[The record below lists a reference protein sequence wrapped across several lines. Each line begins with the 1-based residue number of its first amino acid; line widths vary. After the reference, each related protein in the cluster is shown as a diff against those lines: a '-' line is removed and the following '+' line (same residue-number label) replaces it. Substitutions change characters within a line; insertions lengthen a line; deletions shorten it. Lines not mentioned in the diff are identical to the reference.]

1 MQFLNR
7 LGQRRLAAI
16 VLVVLIVIGGL
27 VWLGSHHKQATSPLG
42 ASQYYDPNSHQTIS
56 DEPQKGPDS
65 YGIAPNQ
72 PIFLGISDLL
82 KYGVTDDQL
91 SDFKSAMNSYIQT
104 VKAIKEVSIN
114 VDSIKTVVNDPKY
127 PNDLQQVY
135 FKVVLDRKTSYA
147 ASFECIDIS
156 QARLVLEDNSHKV
169 VFNSGILNANQ

>member
-7 LGQRRLAAI
+7 LGRQRLAAI
-16 VLVVLIVIGGL
+16 ALVVLIFIGSL
-27 VWLGSHHKQATSPLG
+27 LWLEHRSKQPALPLG

-91 SDFKSAMNSYIQT
+91 SDFKSAMNSYNQT

-114 VDSIKTVVNDPKY
+114 VDSIKTTVNDPRY
-127 PNDLQQVY
+127 PNDLQQVN
-135 FKVVLDRKTSYA
+135 FKVVLDRKASYA

-156 QARLVLEDNSHKV
+156 RARLVLQDTNHKT
-169 VFNSGILNANQ
+169 VFDSGVLDASQ